1 MMKIKKLTIKGHR
14 VYLAYE
20 KGMRVF
26 TQKQAQP
33 KAEEV
38 LRSQDITADGSRYGC
53 LALGPVMVVASA

>member
-1 MMKIKKLTIKGHR
+1 MRIKKMNIKGHR
-14 VYLAYE
+14 VFLAYE
-20 KGMRVF
+20 KGMRVY

-38 LRSQDITADGSRYGC
+38 LRSQDVQADGSRYGC